1 MRCGK
6 IWVIESVC
14 VAPCGLADSDED
26 EGPERI
32 GELAAAIKARWV
44 CEQAHQQLKEELG
57 LGRRGAPRAGA
68 IRYRDLSARVHMA
81 LRVS

>member
-1 MRCGK
+1 L
-6 IWVIESVC
+6 VTVVC
-14 VAPCGLADSDED
+14 VAPCGSADSDED

-57 LGRRGAPRAGA
+57 LGRRAAPREALD
-68 IRYRDLSARVHMA
+68 RLLRDLRVE
-81 LRVS
+81 RE